1 MSYMEDLGGNLVDV
15 CRLRCRLVEDY
26 SSYASSFIR
35 TNDERVEDV
44 VLSNLGKDIVW
55 PAPLIQLNSSFEEGR
70 DH

>member
-1 MSYMEDLGGNLVDV
+1 MSYMEDLGGNVVDV

-44 VLSNLGKDIVW
+44 VLSNLGKVIVW

>member
-1 MSYMEDLGGNLVDV
+1 
-15 CRLRCRLVEDY
+15 
-26 SSYASSFIR
+26 
-35 TNDERVEDV
+35 V